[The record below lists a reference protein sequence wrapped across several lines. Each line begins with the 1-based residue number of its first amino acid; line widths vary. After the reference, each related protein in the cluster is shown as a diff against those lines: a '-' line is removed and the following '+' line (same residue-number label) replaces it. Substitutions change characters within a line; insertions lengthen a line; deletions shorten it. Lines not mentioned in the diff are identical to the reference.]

1 MDIKRT
7 QQGYG
12 PPLSTSLRSK
22 SSNDASAIRS
32 TDAASPGAAR
42 PSGSADGVQNLVEL
56 GRSQAMSDHAAMVER
71 LRQEVQAGTYKPDWD
86 VVASRIAEV
95 L

>member
-1 MDIKRT
+1 M
-7 QQGYG
+7 
-12 PPLSTSLRSK
+12 
-22 SSNDASAIRS
+22 A
-32 TDAASPGAAR
+32 
-42 PSGSADGVQNLVEL
+42 
-56 GRSQAMSDHAAMVER
+56 DHAAMVER